1 MPTGTKVRDV
11 LADLARS
18 DRPVGVVDADGQV
31 VGTVDRVAA
40 LRVVAGVDDVM
51 HDDGARRLMAA

>member
-1 MPTGTKVRDV
+1 M

-18 DRPVGVVDADGQV
+18 DRPVGVVDAEGQV

-40 LRVVAGVDDVM
+40 LRVVAGVDDVLHDDVL
-51 HDDGARRLMAA
+51 HDDGSA